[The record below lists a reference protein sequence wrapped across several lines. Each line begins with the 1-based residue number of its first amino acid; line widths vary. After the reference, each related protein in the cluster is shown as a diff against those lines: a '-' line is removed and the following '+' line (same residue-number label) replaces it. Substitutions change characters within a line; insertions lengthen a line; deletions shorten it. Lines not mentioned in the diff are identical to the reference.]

1 MNQLLEGVITELRL
15 TWSGNGRCLARSSLD
30 SDQLLNRDRRM
41 LTNLHHS
48 GADDLAP
55 SQSFAPLEAT
65 EPSFSVFPVAGLGAA
80 LAS

>member
-1 MNQLLEGVITELRL
+1 
-15 TWSGNGRCLARSSLD
+15 
-30 SDQLLNRDRRM
+30 M